1 MKKRTLKLIMSGLM
15 IAMMGGALAGCGDSG
30 SDAST
35 SSAGSASSTSKGNQ
49 EVTIAVSG
57 STSVGRPLMEKV
69 AKAYEAKNSNVSI
82 EINQVGSSAG
92 IKDTINGVA
101 ELGMSSR
108 DLKDEEKASGVEGTA
123 IAYDGI
129 AVIVNPENKITNL
142 TLEQLKDVYTGKITN
157 WKDLGGED
165 GQIVVV
171 SREDGSGTRDAF
183 QEIVGYKSEELVA
196 DATIADGSGN
206 IKTTV
211 AGNKNAIGFVS
222 FSYVDNTVNA
232 IEVNG
237 VKPEEELAKSGEYKL
252 SRPFL
257 IITKKDTLTDEGQ
270 KVIDYILSEEG
281 QKIVEENKLI
291 KIK

>member
-15 IAMMGGALAGCGDSG
+15 VAMIGGALAGCGNS
-30 SDAST
+30 SDTST
-35 SSAGSASSTSKGNQ
+35 NSASSNNKK
-49 EVTIAVSG
+49 VTIAVSG
-57 STSVGRPLMEKV
+57 STSVGHPLMEKV
-69 AKAYEAKNSNVSI
+69 AESYEAKNDVSI

-92 IKDTINGVA
+92 IKDAINGVA
-101 ELGMSSR
+101 EIGMSSR
-108 DLKDEEKASGVEGTA
+108 DLKDEEKSSGAKGTV

-129 AVIVNPENKITNL
+129 AVITNTENKVKDL
-142 TLEQLKDVYTGKITN
+142 TLEQLKDIYTGKITN
-157 WKDLGGED
+157 WKDVGGED

-211 AGNKNAIGFVS
+211 SGNKNAIGFVS
-222 FSYVDNTVNA
+222 FSYVDDSISA
-232 IEVNG
+232 LKVNG
-237 VKPEEELAKSGEYKL
+237 VEPTEELAKSGEYKL

-257 IITKKDTLTDEGQ
+257 LVTKDDTLTDEGQ
-270 KVIDYILSEEG
+270 KVIDYILSDEG

>member
-35 SSAGSASSTSKGNQ
+35 GSAGSASSTNGNK

-57 STSVGRPLMEKV
+57 STSVGPLMEKV

-82 EINQVGSSAG
+82 EINQPGSSAG

-108 DLKDEEKASGVEGTA
+108 DLKDEEKASGAEGTV

-129 AVIVNPENKITNL
+129 AVIVNPANKITNL
-142 TLEQLKDVYTGKITN
+142 TLEQLKDIYTGKVTN
-157 WKDLGGED
+157 WKDVGGED

-196 DATIADGSGN
+196 DATIGDGSGN

-211 AGNKNAIGFVS
+211 AGNKNSIGFDS
-222 FSYVDNTVNA
+222 FSYVDDTVSA

-257 IITKKDTLTDEGQ
+257 IVTKKDTLTDEGQ

-281 QKIVEENKLI
+281 QKIVEEDKRIKL
-291 KIK
+291 K

>member
-35 SSAGSASSTSKGNQ
+35 SSASSTGKGNQ

-57 STSVGRPLMEKV
+57 STSVGPLMEKV

-129 AVIVNPENKITNL
+129 AVIVNPANKVTNL

-222 FSYVDNTVNA
+222 FSYVDNTVSA

-257 IITKKDTLTDEGQ
+257 IVTKKDTLTDEGK

-281 QKIVEENKLI
+281 QKIVEEDKLI
-291 KIK
+291 KVK

>member
-1 MKKRTLKLIMSGLM
+1 MKKKTLKLIMSGLM
-15 IAMMGGALAGCGDSG
+15 IAMMGGALAGCGNSS

-35 SSAGSASSTSKGNQ
+35 GSAGSTSSNGNQ

-57 STSVGRPLMEKV
+57 STSVGPLMEKV

-108 DLKDEEKASGVEGTA
+108 DLKDEEKSSGVEGTA

-129 AVIVNPENKITNL
+129 AVIVNTENKVKNL
-142 TLEQLKDVYTGKITN
+142 SLAQLKDIYTGKVTN
-157 WKDLGGED
+157 WKDVGGDD

-183 QEIVGYKSEELVA
+183 QEIVGYKSEELVPE
-196 DATIADGSGN
+196 ATIADGSGN

-211 AGNKNAIGFVS
+211 SGNKNAIGFVS
-222 FSYVDNTVNA
+222 FSYVDDSVSA
-232 IEVNG
+232 LELDG

-257 IITKKDTLTDEGQ
+257 IVTKKDTLTDEGQ
-270 KVIDYILSEEG
+270 KVIDYILSDEG
-281 QKIVEENKLI
+281 QKIVEEDKLI

>member
-15 IAMMGGALAGCGDSG
+15 IAMIGGALAGCGDSG

-35 SSAGSASSTSKGNQ
+35 SSASSTGKGNQ

-57 STSVGRPLMEKV
+57 STSVGPLMEKV

-129 AVIVNPENKITNL
+129 AVIVNPANKVTNL

-211 AGNKNAIGFVS
+211 SGNKNAIGFVS
-222 FSYVDNTVNA
+222 FSYVDNTVSA

-257 IITKKDTLTDEGQ
+257 IVTKKDTLTDEGK

-281 QKIVEENKLI
+281 QKIVEEDKLI
-291 KIK
+291 KVK

>member
-15 IAMMGGALAGCGDSG
+15 IAMIGGALAGCGDSG

-35 SSAGSASSTSKGNQ
+35 GSAGSSSNGNK

-57 STSVGRPLMEKV
+57 STSVGPLMEKV

-129 AVIVNPENKITNL
+129 AVIVNPANKVTNL

-211 AGNKNAIGFVS
+211 SGNKNAIGFVS
-222 FSYVDNTVNA
+222 FSYVDNTVSA

-257 IITKKDTLTDEGQ
+257 IVTKKDTLTDEGK

-281 QKIVEENKLI
+281 QKIVEEDKLI
-291 KIK
+291 KVK

>member
-15 IAMMGGALAGCGDSG
+15 VAMIGGALAGCGNS
-30 SDAST
+30 SDTST
-35 SSAGSASSTSKGNQ
+35 NSASSNDKK
-49 EVTIAVSG
+49 VTIAVSG
-57 STSVGRPLMEKV
+57 STSVGPLMEKV
-69 AKAYEAKNSNVSI
+69 AESYEAKNNNVSI

-92 IKDTINGVA
+92 IKDAINGVA
-101 ELGMSSR
+101 EIGMSSR
-108 DLKDEEKASGVEGTA
+108 DLKDEEKSSGAKGTV

-129 AVIVNPENKITNL
+129 AVITNTENKVKDL
-142 TLEQLKDVYTGKITN
+142 TLEQLKDIYTGKITN
-157 WKDLGGED
+157 WKDVGGEN

-211 AGNKNAIGFVS
+211 SGNKNAIGFVS
-222 FSYVDNTVNA
+222 FSYVDDSISA
-232 IEVNG
+232 LKVNG
-237 VKPEEELAKSGEYKL
+237 VEPTEELAKSGEYKL

-257 IITKKDTLTDEGQ
+257 LVTKDDTLTDEGQ
-270 KVIDYILSEEG
+270 KVIDYILSDEG
-281 QKIVEENKLI
+281 QNTVAEDKLI
-291 KIK
+291 KVN